1 MLDSTLLRIL
11 YIARLV
17 TLFFFFLYFCP
28 ENKFRTIPKNKSFF
42 YNCRLIQ
49 LTELD
54 ISINRI
60 RFCYCCDC
68 LSKLCRIQEDSDK
81 CVKCI
86 KKSFFCNLIS
96 LNTARWRRL
105 EMQQKAL
112 KQQLRNTVIKR
123 CRIQTKEDRLLSQ
136 LKYVENKQQTIV
148 NRKLQNLKKLA
159 LLAEK
164 SVFELF
170 SESLIDIVSKQIVFS
185 NIIKE

>member
-1 MLDSTLLRIL
+1 
-11 YIARLV
+11 
-17 TLFFFFLYFCP
+17 
-28 ENKFRTIPKNKSFF
+28 
-42 YNCRLIQ
+42 
-49 LTELD
+49 
-54 ISINRI
+54 
-60 RFCYCCDC
+60 
-68 LSKLCRIQEDSDK
+68 
-81 CVKCI
+81 
-86 KKSFFCNLIS
+86 
-96 LNTARWRRL
+96 
-105 EMQQKAL
+105 MQQKAL